1 MRQSS
6 LRKKILLNIEEDRE
20 KSKEF
25 AENITEFL
33 SNGTGLSGEEYS
45 KIMTAAAKLMEA
57 RTKSNDQV
65 VKVFETVQKYKPKK
79 ITPPNELSEEDIQ
92 KILAGE
98 SQGETVET

>member
-1 MRQSS
+1 MKQSS

-25 AENITEFL
+25 AEHITDFL
-33 SNGTGLSGEEYS
+33 ARGAGLSGEEYS

-79 ITPPNELSEEDIQ
+79 IATSNELTQEELTE
-92 KILAGE
+92 ILRE
-98 SQGETVET
+98 ETVET